1 MNSLKLIQQRVV
13 STPAIAGVVAAA
25 IGSSIWL
32 ALESLAVYLGS
43 GSPQARVDGVFVILL
58 SIQAGYFAAA
68 APLNRSAGQRCLT
81 DLAGILDRTDPQ
93 SDLLISR
100 FQASGRIPRVDWTI
114 VAGGLIMMVMQEAQF
129 DRFSLWLAQPDFALG
144 ELWTVLVAW
153 FTWTLAL
160 SVAIQAILDADAMRR
175 LGRYWVSVDLMRIEQ
190 LAAFSRYGLDL
201 AGTVIGLMALWAVCL
216 VLITSFAGNDW
227 MERSNYIGV
236 LMVSLYLSLAMIVF
250 LFPQLGIRER
260 IATEK
265 TRICMQITD
274 LLPSSSGTIFHA
286 EANPERLAALLSSR
300 SQIEALSDWP
310 AGQHTRLKLFLY
322 LLIPL
327 LSWVAAALVEELV
340 SQLLA

>member
-1 MNSLKLIQQRVV
+1 MKLLKIIQQQVI
-13 STPAIAGVVAAA
+13 STPAVAGVVAAG
-25 IGSSIWL
+25 IGISIWAL
-32 ALESLAVYLGS
+32 LESCAVYLGA

-68 APLNRSAGQRCLT
+68 GPVNRSAGQRCIG
-81 DLAGILDRTDPQ
+81 DLADILDGTDPQ
-93 SDLLISR
+93 SNLLISR
-100 FQASGRIPRVDWTI
+100 FQASGRIPRFDWTLPL
-114 VAGGLIMMVMQEAQF
+114 GGLIMIVMQEAQF
-129 DRFSLWLAQPDFALG
+129 HRFSLWIAQPDFALG
-144 ELWTVLVAW
+144 ELWTVLAAW
-153 FTWTLAL
+153 LTWTLAL
-160 SVAIQAILDADAMRR
+160 SAAVQAILDAAAMRR

-201 AGTVIGLMALWAVCL
+201 AGTVIGLMALWAVSL
-216 VLITSFAGNDW
+216 VLITSVAGNDW

-236 LMVSLYLSLAMIVF
+236 LMVGLYLSLAMTVF

-265 TRICMQITD
+265 IRICTQITN

-300 SQIEALSDWP
+300 SQIEALSEWP

-340 SQLLA
+340 SKLLS